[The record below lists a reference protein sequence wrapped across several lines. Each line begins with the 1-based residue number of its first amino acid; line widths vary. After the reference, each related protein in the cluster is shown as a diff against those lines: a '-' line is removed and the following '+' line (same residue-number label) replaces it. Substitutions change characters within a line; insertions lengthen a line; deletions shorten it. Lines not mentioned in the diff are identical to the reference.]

1 MNASSKERVVCCAS
15 FDNMRAQHLRLLHE
29 ASRLGP
35 VHAYLWDDA
44 TVEALTGQAP
54 KFPAPE
60 REYYLQSVRYVEA
73 VTIVKDLPSAD
84 ALPEGVAETAQIW
97 VVPAQ
102 DNSAAKQAYCRSHG
116 LSYQVFSD
124 EDLAGF
130 PEIPYEVTSGSHQ
143 KVLVTGC
150 YDWFHTGHVR
160 FFEEVSELG
169 DLYVVVGHDANIRAL
184 KGLGHPMFK
193 ETERC
198 YLAGSIRYVKQ
209 ALISTGHGWLDAE
222 PEIERIKPDMYVV
235 NEDGD
240 KAIKREYCE
249 ENGIE
254 YVILKRLP
262 KPGLTRRESTEL
274 RGF

>member
-1 MNASSKERVVCCAS
+1 
-15 FDNMRAQHLRLLHE
+15 MRAQHVRLLHE

-35 VHAYLWDDA
+35 IHVYLWDDA

-73 VTIVKDLPSAD
+73 VTIVKDLSSAD
-84 ALPEGVAETAQIW
+84 ALPGTVTDSAQTW
-97 VVPAQ
+97 VVIASE
-102 DNSAAKQAYCRSHG
+102 DSAAKQAYCQSQG
-116 LSYQVFSD
+116 LQYRVFSD

-130 PEIPYEVTSGSHQ
+130 PEIPHDVTSGARK

-169 DLYVVVGHDANIRAL
+169 DLYVVVGHDANILEL
-184 KGLGHPMFK
+184 KGPGHPMFK
-193 ETERC
+193 EAERR
-198 YLAGSIRYVKQ
+198 YLTGSIRYVKQ
-209 ALISTGHGWLDAE
+209 ALISSGNGWLDAE
-222 PEIERIKPDMYVV
+222 PEIERIKPDMYAV

-240 KAIKREYCE
+240 KAVKQEYCAA
-249 ENGIE
+249 NGIE
-254 YVILKRLP
+254 YVVLKRLP
-262 KPGLTRRESTEL
+262 KPGLTRRESTQL